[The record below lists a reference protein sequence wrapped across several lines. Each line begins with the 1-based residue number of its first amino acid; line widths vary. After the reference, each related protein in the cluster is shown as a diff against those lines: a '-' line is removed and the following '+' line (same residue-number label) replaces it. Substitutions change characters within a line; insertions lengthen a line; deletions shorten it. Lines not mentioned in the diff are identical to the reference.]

1 MRLHDA
7 RYEQKVSCVC
17 PKLEGPEFPLLQAT
31 QKQKGELDLTTAS
44 AAQVKRY
51 RTAPERMQSLFKSNS
66 NLYFKSTV
74 WRCNLHK
81 IMYAYLKC
89 KCGEL

>member
-1 MRLHDA
+1 MKLHDA
-7 RYEQKVSCVC
+7 ECEQKASWMC

-51 RTAPERMQSLFKSNS
+51 MRAPEMQSLFKTLALNQ
-66 NLYFKSTV
+66 LYGGVIHIK
-74 WRCNLHK
+74 
-81 IMYAYLKC
+81 
-89 KCGEL
+89 

>member
-1 MRLHDA
+1 MKLHDA
-7 RYEQKVSCVC
+7 ECEQKASWMC

-51 RTAPERMQSLFKSNS
+51 RRAPEMQSLFKTLALNQ
-66 NLYFKSTV
+66 LYGGVIHIK
-74 WRCNLHK
+74 
-81 IMYAYLKC
+81 
-89 KCGEL
+89 